1 MTANDEHLRAYVREH
16 FSDHDD
22 LLAALMPAAEAAGL
36 PQISIAPEEGRIFQ
50 LLLRAIGARKVLE
63 IGTLGGYSAISMARA
78 LPPDGKL
85 ITLER
90 SGKHAAFAREWIG
103 RAGFSNVIEVRE
115 GPALETL
122 PRLAGEA
129 PFDAVFIDANKEDYP
144 QYLDWALRY
153 ARAGGLII
161 AHNAFMQ
168 GRIVD
173 QAGADRGVAAM
184 QEFNRR
190 VATEPRLLS
199 ALLLGGDG
207 IAVGLVVEP

>member
-1 MTANDEHLRAYVREH
+1 MTSNDEQLHAYVREH
-16 FSDHDD
+16 FSDHDE
-22 LLAALMPAAEAAGL
+22 LLAALMPAAQEAGL

-78 LPPDGKL
+78 LPSDGKL

-90 SGKHAAFAREWIG
+90 SGKHAAFAREWIA
-103 RAGFSNVIEVRE
+103 RAGLDTVIEVRE
-115 GPALETL
+115 GAALETL
-122 PRLAGEA
+122 PHLANEA

-144 QYLDWALRY
+144 QYLDYALRY
-153 ARAGGLII
+153 TRVGGLIT

-168 GRIVD
+168 GRIV
-173 QAGADRGVAAM
+173 QASDDRGVAAM

-190 VATEPRLLS
+190 FASEPRLLS
-199 ALLLGGDG
+199 TMLFGGDG
-207 IAVGLVVEP
+207 IAVGLVVGS